1 MDYKEHYRQDA
12 LVFDYFRRDKLT
24 PGEVRR
30 TQFTLS
36 LCAIRPGM
44 RVLDVGSGRGWF
56 SLAAAKLGAEVTAL
70 DLSESNL
77 ARIKAED
84 PSIATVYSD
93 ASAIPDL
100 GGFDLIVALEVLEHL
115 VEPETALRGI
125 RKLLKPN
132 GTLLVTVPYKEV
144 IRYSLCIHCN
154 QKTPVNAHLHSFD
167 RESLTAVLVQSGFRV
182 KAAKRFYHRALELF
196 KINSLTRGF
205 PLGVWKFLDRLS
217 GISSDKYSYLAITA
231 GLGTENRPV
240 S

>member
-12 LVFDYFRRDKLT
+12 LEFDYFRRDKLT

-70 DLSESNL
+70 DLSEENL
-77 ARIKAED
+77 ARIKAADSKIE
-84 PSIATVYSD
+84 TVFGD
-93 ASAIPDL
+93 AGAIPEL
-100 GGFDLIVALEVLEHL
+100 AKFDLIVALEVLEHL
-115 VEPETALRGI
+115 VEPEQALRSI
-125 RKLLKPN
+125 RERLKPD

-144 IRYSLCIHCN
+144 IRYSLCVHCN
-154 QKTPVNAHLHSFD
+154 RKTPVNAHLHSFD
-167 RESLTAVLVQSGFRV
+167 RESLSAILVKSGFRV
-182 KAAKRFYHRALELF
+182 KAAKRFYHRVLELF
-196 KINSLTRGF
+196 RINSLTRKC
-205 PLGVWKFLDRLS
+205 PLGVWTCLDRLCGVS
-217 GISSDKYSYLAITA
+217 GDRYSYLAIRA
-231 GLGTENRPV
+231 CLGTDSRSV

>member
-12 LVFDYFRRDKLT
+12 LAFDYFRAEKQT
-24 PGEVRR
+24 PAEIRR

-36 LCAIRPGM
+36 LCQIRPGM

-70 DLSESNL
+70 DLSEENL

-84 PSIATVYSD
+84 PSIETVFGD
-93 ASAIPDL
+93 ACAVPEL
-100 GGFDLIVALEVLEHL
+100 GKFDLIVALEVLEHL
-115 VEPETALRGI
+115 VEPEKALRGI
-125 RKLLKPN
+125 RERLKED
-132 GTLLVTVPYKEV
+132 GTLLLTVPYKEV

-167 RESLTAVLVQSGFRV
+167 RESLGALLLKNGFRI
-182 KAAKRFYHRALELF
+182 KAAKRFYHRGMELF
-196 KINSLTRGF
+196 RLNQLTRKL
-205 PLGVWKFLDRLS
+205 PLGVWSCLDRIC
-217 GISSDKYSYLAITA
+217 GVFGDRYSHLAIMA
-231 GLGTENRPV
+231 GIRTGYRSE